1 MKKIIISIMIL
12 TTMALANGLN
22 LKSCI
27 KTEVDNRTNIFSCQS
42 GDYLVK
48 YKRDKK
54 ETLAD
59 QNPITKLGDKC
70 LRAEDILRYIKNN

>member
-1 MKKIIISIMIL
+1 MKKIIISSIIL
-12 TTMALANGLN
+12 STMVVANGLD
-22 LKSCI
+22 LKRCV
-27 KTEVDNRTNIFSCQS
+27 KTEIDSRTNIFSCQS

-59 QNPITKLGDKC
+59 KNPITKLGDKC
-70 LRAEDILRYIKNN
+70 LRAEDVLKYLKDR